1 MQKKST
7 RVCFIFNPVA
17 DRNRSSRHINWLN
30 REAGKRWEE
39 FEIVITQKNQDIV
52 GLAREKAGNF
62 DIVVACGG
70 DGTINQ
76 VVNGIVGTSASL
88 GVLPIG
94 SGNDFVKTMHL
105 NKTLPECME
114 ILHQGYQT
122 NIDLIRY
129 KGDCDGWCANTIGIG
144 LDGWANYYAR
154 NYKFLRGHAVY
165 VLGALKAA
173 IKFRGSN
180 MNLKIDEV
188 QKNDHFLMITV
199 CNGKWEGGNFFVAP
213 DADMTDG
220 LLDLLTINNLPLP
233 TVLSYLPRF
242 RWGPSPNM
250 KGVKLRQCKDLEV
263 TSEIPLAVHSDG
275 EHLSKTVRYLKLSV
289 KKNVLPVITPKNY

>member
-17 DRNRSSRHINWLN
+17 DRNRSSQYMDWLN
-30 REAGKRWEE
+30 NEAQKRWEV
-39 FEIVITQKNQDIV
+39 FEIDITQKNQDIA
-52 GLAREKAGNF
+52 GLAREKSESF
-62 DIVVACGG
+62 DVVVACGG

-76 VVNGIVGTSASL
+76 VVNGIVGTDTTL

-94 SGNDFVKTMHL
+94 SGNDFVKTL
-105 NKTLPECME
+105 NLNRTLPECLE
-114 ILHQGYQT
+114 IIYNNHLT
-122 NIDLIRY
+122 EIDLIRY
-129 KGDCDGWCANTIGIG
+129 EGDCNGWCANTIGIG

-173 IKFRGSN
+173 FTFRGSRMDLN
-180 MNLKIDEV
+180 IDNV
-188 QKNDHFLMITV
+188 HNNGKYLMITV
-199 CNGKWEGGNFFVAP
+199 CNGKWEGGNFYIAP

-220 LLDLLTINNLPLP
+220 LLDLLTINTIPLHN
-233 TVLSYLPRF
+233 VLTYLPRF

-250 KGVKLRQCKDLEV
+250 KGVKSRKCKRLEV
-263 TSEIPLAVHSDG
+263 TSDIPLAVHSDG
-275 EHLSKTVRYLKLSV
+275 EHLSKNVTSLTLSV
-289 KKNVLPVITPKNY
+289 KKKMLSVLTPGNY